1 MSKRDN
7 LYLVGLMG
15 AGKTTVGRLLAKH
28 YGCVFHDS
36 DHEIEARTGVKIP
49 VIFEIEG
56 EAGFRKREETAI
68 AELTALNGIVLAT
81 GGGAILSPANREA
94 LRRNGVVIYLRGTPE
109 HLYER
114 TRYDRN
120 RPLLQTENPLEKL
133 RELYRQRDPLYREIA
148 DVVMDTGRQSVSGM
162 ARILLGKLDLLRS
175 GLPLAD
181 ADV

>member
-81 GGGAILSPANREA
+81 GGGAILSSANREA